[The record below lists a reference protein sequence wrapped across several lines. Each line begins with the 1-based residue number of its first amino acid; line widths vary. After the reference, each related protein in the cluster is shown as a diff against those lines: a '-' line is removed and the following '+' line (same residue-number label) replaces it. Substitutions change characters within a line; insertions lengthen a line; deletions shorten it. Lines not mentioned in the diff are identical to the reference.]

1 MRPTLAIAT
10 LVACLL
16 LTTESKAQNWYGG
29 GLRSGLPH
37 PGFGYSGSLYG
48 LGYIPVPPYFALHPP
63 VYYGQRVY
71 RSYGDSPYAYA
82 PRRPAP
88 RPRPQVVANPF
99 VPDTQQ
105 TSQEPAEKVAAAKM
119 QTNPFYAPGEQNA
132 SVPQVQTNPYSSGR
146 RDLARAD

>member
-10 LVACLL
+10 LVACLIFA
-16 LTTESKAQNWYGG
+16 TESKAQEWYGG
-29 GLRSGLPH
+29 GLRGGLRH
-37 PGFGYSGSLYG
+37 PGFGYSGTLYG

-88 RPRPQVVANPF
+88 QPRRQVVVNPF
-99 VPDTQQ
+99 TPKTQE

-119 QTNPFYAPGEQNA
+119 ITNPFYHKDEQNV
-132 SVPQVQTNPYSSGR
+132 SVPQVQLNPYVSSR
-146 RDLARAD
+146 VDLATAD